1 MKSGEC
7 QTWLRLQRLV
17 AEARD
22 KLLENKRSVPQSGRT
37 AQQLE
42 TGRRLQEDLFNAIA
56 EIQQHQSEHG
66 CGTATEQTTNTT
78 TK

>member
-7 QTWLRLQRLV
+7 QTWLRLQQQV
-17 AEARD
+17 AEAMD
-22 KLLENKRSVPQSGRT
+22 ELLDNERSVPRSGRT

-42 TGRRLQEDLFNAIA
+42 IGHRLQEELFHAIA
-56 EIQQHQSEHG
+56 QIQQHQSEHR
-66 CGTATEQTTNTT
+66 CGTATEPTTNTT